1 MDPRVRRSDCRSS
14 CAKNHAVPALFACK
28 RALSA
33 SACCGRFAGWCRGPF
48 LAFFLQR
55 NAHTESLG
63 TQSAC
68 GAFFFA
74 HGFAL
79 ALIAGSLYLCSNPR
93 RLLFFRKT
101 RTAPHAA
108 FLLRGW
114 GAVLCFYSAAAR
126 MRRRISSSAG
136 QKSYC
141 GISAGVIQR
150 MSLCSSFFGVPARMN
165 ALNSVRCTSR
175 SG

>member
-1 MDPRVRRSDCRSS
+1 MRDQNVVFFVIIRFFTGIYFVTVSHAAVDPRVRRSDCRSS
-14 CAKNHAVPALFACK
+14 CAKNHAVPTLFACK

-74 HGFAL
+74 HGFSL
-79 ALIAGSLYLCSNPR
+79 ALIAGCLYLCSNPR

-101 RTAPHAA
+101 RTAPHARRFPAAGLGCCA
-108 FLLRGW
+108 FIRLPRG
-114 GAVLCFYSAAAR
+114 C
-126 MRRRISSSAG
+126 AG
-136 QKSYC
+136 
-141 GISAGVIQR
+141 GFPHPPGRNRTAG
-150 MSLCSSFFGVPARMN
+150 SPPA
-165 ALNSVRCTSR
+165 
-175 SG
+175 